1 MAMGALAWE
10 ATGRLMAPGAAAGAE
25 GLTIMAVAGMGIVVN
40 TLTALLLLLRGGE
53 NDLNICGACLHMVA
67 DALVS
72 AGVVLAGARAG
83 LGSTRWR
90 AC

>member
-25 GLTIMAVAGMGIVVN
+25 GLTIMAVAGVGIVVN
-40 TLTALLLLLRGGE
+40 MLTALLLLRGGE
-53 NDLNICGACLHMVA
+53 NDLNICGACLHMAA